1 MLSHQVPE
9 TAGPLETV
17 DDRKIVATRRAV
29 FGDIC
34 ELWTLF
40 AFAVAEPVYS
50 RLANRPMYLERQID
64 SSLWLLI
71 GLLSVAGPVLLAAA
85 SVGLACLSRRL
96 YRVWHAAAWSVMAG
110 LLVLFAFRY
119 STLSL
124 PFYVGAVGA
133 IGLTTMLVVVRQRVA
148 SIGSLLRVAS
158 LGTLIFPVVF
168 AVEVFGKGGDSRPA
182 AVATEIRRPTPVVLI
197 IFDEFCGVTLM
208 DANREVNA
216 ARFPGFAELGATA
229 TWYRNATSV
238 HPRTDH
244 AVPAIL
250 SGTYPNR
257 IVQPL
262 AREYPQNLFS
272 LLLPGRTYSP
282 VVFEPYTRL
291 YPIAELKG
299 LKSETLYHDSAAS
312 FFGTIWLAY
321 LQELLPDDQTL
332 MLIDLPLAWF
342 NLRNPAEEWNKRG
355 GLLMHMWD
363 SDRIRQVDHFLECI
377 VPRPQPALYFAHFC
391 LPHYPWCYLP
401 TGRNYEADVGIFKST
416 PIPGALGE
424 VHEDWG
430 PDDLATDQ
438 ACVRYILQAQ
448 FADRQIARLIARLKE
463 TGVFDECLLIVVAD
477 HGVSFRPNRSRR
489 VPAADSLADLMSVP
503 LFVKLPNQTAGGI
516 SDRNVETIDVLPSIA
531 EVLEIDLPEPV
542 DGISFL
548 NLAAPEKPM
557 KRFINETDVIEVD
570 AVFEQKYA
578 VLAHLIGKFGGGRSP
593 ERMFRLGP
601 HSELIG
607 RPAGELRDE
616 LHPRWKAVIDSP
628 RQFRAEGDFVPCHL
642 TGHVKGDG
650 ESPPRPLA
658 LAIAVNG
665 IIRGTTRTYTT
676 AEFRD
681 QWSLMLPEAAFQ
693 PGENRVEAFVIPDPV
708 LDAAPR

>member
-9 TAGPLETV
+9 TARPLETA
-17 DDRKIVATRRAV
+17 DDRKTVATNRAL

-34 ELWTLF
+34 ELWALF

-50 RLANRPMYLERQID
+50 RLVNRPMYLERQID

-71 GLLSVAGPVLLAAA
+71 GLLSFVGPVLLAAA

-96 YRVWHAAAWSVMAG
+96 YRAWHAGVWFVMAG

-119 STLSL
+119 STLRL

-133 IGLTTMLVVVRQRVA
+133 IGLTTMLVVGRQRVA

-168 AVEVFGKGGDSRPA
+168 AVEVFDEGGDSRPA
-182 AVATEIRRPTPVVLI
+182 AAGTEIRRPTPVVLI
-197 IFDEFCGVTLM
+197 VFDEFCGVTLM

-257 IVQPL
+257 IAQPL

-282 VVFEPYTRL
+282 VVFEPFTRL
-291 YPIAELKG
+291 YPIAALTG
-299 LKSETLYHDSAAS
+299 FKSETLYHDSTSS
-312 FFGTIWLAY
+312 FFETLWLAY

-332 MLIDLPLAWF
+332 MMIDLPLAWF
-342 NLRNPAEEWNKRG
+342 NLRNPSEEWSRRG
-355 GLLMHMWD
+355 GLLMHLWD

-377 VPRPQPALYFAHFC
+377 VPRSQPALYFAHFC

-401 TGRNYEADVGIFKST
+401 SGRNYEADGGIFKST

-424 VHEDWG
+424 LHEDWG

-489 VPAADSLADLMSVP
+489 APAADSLADLMSVP
-503 LFVKLPNQTAGGI
+503 LFVKLPHQTAGGV
-516 SDRNVETIDVLPSIA
+516 SDRNVETIDILPSIA
-531 EVLEIDLPEPV
+531 EVLAMDLPEPV

-548 NLAAPEKPM
+548 NPAAPERAT
-557 KRFINETDVIEVD
+557 KRFINTPDVIEVD
-570 AVFEQKYA
+570 AVFEEKYA

-607 RPAGELRDE
+607 RPAGELRDGP
-616 LHPRWKAVIDSP
+616 HPRWKPVIDSP
-628 RQFRAEGDFVPCHL
+628 GEFRAEGDFVPCHL
-642 TGHVKGDG
+642 TGHVIGDG
-650 ESPPRPLA
+650 KPPPRPLA

-676 AEFRD
+676 AQFRD
-681 QWSLMLPEAAFQ
+681 RWSLMLPEEAFQ
-693 PGENRVEAFVIPDPV
+693 PGENHVEVFVIADSV
-708 LDAAPR
+708 LEAAPK